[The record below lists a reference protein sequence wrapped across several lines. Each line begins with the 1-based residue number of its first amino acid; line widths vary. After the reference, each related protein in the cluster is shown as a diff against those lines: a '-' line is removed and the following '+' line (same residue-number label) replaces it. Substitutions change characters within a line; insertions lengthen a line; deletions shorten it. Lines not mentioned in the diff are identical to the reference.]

1 MKRMIVFDLDGTI
14 LNTLSDLKNA
24 LNYGLRKNGLKERS
38 LDEVRSFVGNGIK
51 NLRRDGAN
59 GEKVELVYSDFKKY
73 YSTHLCDETSVYPN
87 IPTLLL
93 ELKKTYII
101 GILSNKANDAV
112 QVLNN
117 YYFKDIFDFALGE
130 IKGLRRKPEED
141 MLLYLLKK
149 YNLEKK
155 DVLYVGDSYVDIKFC
170 NNAKIDY
177 VIVDYGF
184 RRRDDLLK
192 MNPKKIVSNPLD
204 IIAYLEEI

>member
-51 NLRRDGAN
+51 NLCRDGAN
-59 GEKVELVYSDFKKY
+59 VEKVELVYSDFKKY

-155 DVLYVGDSYVDIKFC
+155 DVLYVGDSDVDIKFC